1 MRVRRT
7 DANGDYQF
15 GSSQADF
22 WKDQPDGVA
31 QVVRQRLA
39 LYLSEWFLDLAE
51 GTEWNTRV
59 LGTDTSSVYDMTIR
73 ARILGTQGVASLISY
88 ASQKDPNT
96 RRLGIQAVVDTIF
109 GPLPTQPAVI
119 VRPPF
124 GAPDISIL
132 LLGADS
138 VILEG
143 RDKQLL
149 AAPK

>member
-1 MRVRRT
+1 MRYRRLT
-7 DANGDYQF
+7 DGDYTF
-15 GSSQADF
+15 GASQADF
-22 WKDQPDGVA
+22 HHDTPDGVA
-31 QVVRQRLA
+31 QAVKSRLA
-39 LYLSEWFLDLAE
+39 LYESEWFLDLTE
-51 GTEWNTRV
+51 GTAWNTRV

-149 AAPK
+149 AGPV

>member
-1 MRVRRT
+1 MRYRKL
-7 DANGDYQF
+7 DSSGDYSF
-15 GSSQADF
+15 GASQANF
-22 WKDQPDGVA
+22 WRDVPDGVA
-31 QVVRQRLA
+31 QAVKTRLA
-39 LYLSEWFLDLAE
+39 LNLGEFFLDLEE
-51 GTEWNTRV
+51 GTPWNTRV

-149 AAPK
+149 AGPV